1 MAASSPQLRFQVLR
15 AILKPITRD
24 TIRFFE
30 LVATLDDRDQHLRS
44 RFHSRSPSFVRS
56 FVLRYSNVCQPFTTY
71 YRCVLSNRRLN
82 LVLKL
87 FTSVCSIGAAK
98 GNDIT
103 SSIHCE
109 NLMPTRIRSVLRSR
123 EGCFTAYARRGDG
136 GPPRGRRTLTG
147 REASQEDYRKQ
158 IISVEILL
166 ANSLDTLPRSNV
178 SATEL
183 SRAMVSANGRSV
195 ASSRFA
201 RDFPRKFCRCRYRR
215 PRNVRVSLRRGVSV
229 SIDNEIGRLVV
240 RIALL
245 SFMQRDKLGTFLAR
259 RSYFFT
265 RFANRLMEQ

>member
-1 MAASSPQLRFQVLR
+1 MTRSASSNSSQHSTIEISTFVLVF
-15 AILKPITRD
+15 ILV
-24 TIRFFE
+24 
-30 LVATLDDRDQHLRS
+30 LL
-44 RFHSRSPSFVRS
+44 RS

-98 GNDIT
+98 RNDIT

-178 SATEL
+178 SGTEL
-183 SRAMVSANGRSV
+183 SRGIVSANGRSV
-195 ASSRFA
+195 ASSRFE
-201 RDFPRKFCRCRYRR
+201 RDFPRKFCRCRY
-215 PRNVRVSLRRGVSV
+215 VRVSLRRGVSV
-229 SIDNEIGRLVV
+229 SLDSIDNEIGRLVV

>member
-1 MAASSPQLRFQVLR
+1 
-15 AILKPITRD
+15 
-24 TIRFFE
+24 
-30 LVATLDDRDQHLRS
+30 
-44 RFHSRSPSFVRS
+44 
-56 FVLRYSNVCQPFTTY
+56 
-71 YRCVLSNRRLN
+71 
-82 LVLKL
+82 
-87 FTSVCSIGAAK
+87 
-98 GNDIT
+98 
-103 SSIHCE
+103 
-109 NLMPTRIRSVLRSR
+109 MPTRIRSVLRSR

-183 SRAMVSANGRSV
+183 SRGIVSANGRSV

-201 RDFPRKFCRCRYRR
+201 RDFPSKVLSAKRTRFVTTRCFSFARH
-215 PRNVRVSLRRGVSV
+215 

-245 SFMQRDKLGTFLAR
+245 SFMQRDKLGTILER